1 MLRKQIR
8 EFWLDYK
15 SEFVFFLVSV
25 CLVVLSTWWGRF
37 IPDEVY
43 DNILTPIFN
52 TCTVALSFGGAW
64 MLFRRSEGI
73 RARRLFAVALLV
85 WGTCDLIYLVGWAV
99 APHRVMDMAA
109 YELTTYEL
117 VLGNILGWVLLLYP
131 TEALRPG
138 WMNWKRAFLQLLP
151 LAALMA
157 LDYIM
162 PFNLWPVIALY
173 PYVLL
178 AFLFSHMRAY
188 HKWCEDNFSSLD
200 NIDVRWIIRYS
211 VMLFI
216 VGLNYVWMCST
227 HYHTRGFTQQWFVVM
242 MIIYATEQILFR
254 KDPWREVRR
263 DDVQCTNSPTTSNNL
278 KLLQT
283 LPNGEASNPQTL
295 PNGEASNLQTLSNG
309 EASNLQTLP
318 NGEASNSEAH
328 EAERRIFEH
337 WMATEKPYLNPDFQL
352 ADIRAVMPKNRT
364 TISQFINS
372 TYGCSFFQLAN
383 RYRVEEAQRLMS
395 AHPEM
400 KLSDI
405 ASACGFSSLAVFS
418 RTFTRQTGVCPR
430 EWSAE
435 KLPLNGTP
443 CLNF

>member
-1 MLRKQIR
+1 MENKILGKQLR

-15 SEFVFFLVSV
+15 SEVVFSLVSV
-25 CLVVLSTWWGRF
+25 CMVVLSTWWGRF

-43 DNILTPIFN
+43 DDILTPIFN
-52 TCTVALSFGGAW
+52 TCTVALSFSGAW

-73 RARRLFAVALLV
+73 KARRLFAVALLV

-151 LAALMA
+151 IAALMA
-157 LDYIM
+157 FDYIM

-173 PYVLL
+173 PYMLL
-178 AFLFSHMRAY
+178 VMLFRHMHVYR
-188 HKWCEDNFSSLD
+188 KWCEDNFSRLD
-200 NIDVRWIIRYS
+200 DIDVRWIIRYS

-216 VGLNYVWMCST
+216 VGFNYVWMCST
-227 HYHTRGFTQQWFVVM
+227 HYHTRGFTQQWFVVI

-263 DDVQCTNSPTTSNNL
+263 DEVQT
-278 KLLQT
+278 
-283 LPNGEASNPQTL
+283 ASQP
-295 PNGEASNLQTLSNG
+295 LSNSRSDLG
-309 EASNLQTLP
+309 LADNIRL
-318 NGEASNSEAH
+318 
-328 EAERRIFEH
+328 FEQ

-352 ADIRAVMPKNRT
+352 ADIRAVIPTNRT
-364 TISQFINS
+364 YLSQFIS
-372 TYGCSFFQLAN
+372 AAYGCSFFQLAN
-383 RYRVEEAQRLMS
+383 RYRVEEAQRLMVK
-395 AHPEM
+395 HPDM
-400 KLSDI
+400 KMTDV
-405 ASACGFSSLAVFS
+405 ASACGFSSPAVFS
-418 RTFTRQTGVCPR
+418 RAFTRQTGVAPR
-430 EWSAE
+430 EWNTS
-435 KLPLNGTP
+435 KK
-443 CLNF
+443 

>member
-1 MLRKQIR
+1 MSRKQIR

-15 SEFVFFLVSV
+15 SEVFFFLVSV
-25 CLVVLSTWWGRF
+25 CIVVLSTWCGRF

-52 TCTVALSFGGAW
+52 TCIIALSFGGAW

-85 WGTCDLIYLVGWAV
+85 WGTSDLVYLVGWAV
-99 APHRVMDMAA
+99 APHCVMDMAA

-151 LAALMA
+151 LVALMA
-157 LDYIM
+157 FDYIM

-173 PYVLL
+173 PYMLL
-178 AFLFSHMRAY
+178 AMLFSHMRAY
-188 HKWCEDNFSSLD
+188 RKWCEDNFSSLD

-211 VMLFI
+211 VMLCI

-242 MIIYATEQILFR
+242 MIIYATEHILFR

-283 LPNGEASNPQTL
+283 F

-309 EASNLQTLP
+309 EALK
-318 NGEASNSEAH
+318 
-328 EAERRIFEH
+328 AEQQLFEH
-337 WMATEKPYLNPDFQL
+337 WMAEEKPYLRPDFQL
-352 ADIRAVMPKNRT
+352 TDLRVILPTNRT
-364 TISQFINS
+364 YLSQFINAA
-372 TYGCSFFQLAN
+372 YGCSFFHLAN
-383 RYRVEEAQRLMS
+383 SYRVEEAQRLMS

-430 EWSAE
+430 GWNTS
-435 KLPLNGTP
+435 KN
-443 CLNF
+443 